1 MCNDGKH
8 TDNIIFQRNGTDQ
21 EERFNSVLDPANLE
35 LHDFDL
41 EDWLLFAYNFA
52 KHINFFETNDNQ
64 IPSGDW
70 QELFNHFDFTNQD
83 IPKRTDSD
91 YQLLKNKISK
101 TIEDLEAKSSI
112 TPHMTLFI
120 CFLRLLEFSKQRFNS
135 ITKRHLDFFYKEI
148 LQIEKLPATEDKAHI
163 IFELAKKSVEERV
176 VKETALD
183 GGKDINGNKLIYK
196 TTEELIANKA
206 KVAQLKSLYNDINL
220 GEIKYSSIANSLDG
234 LEEALPDDAN
244 YWLPFGYTS
253 GEKRYTELP
262 DARLGFAIASPM
274 FQLSEGTRTIRIEV
288 NFKEDFVLTR
298 FRKFTEEQLAEKEE
312 EENLAPDK
320 VKEYLLNTI
329 SVLYSSEEQWIDL
342 SSFLQETDENIL
354 KPEST
359 IDGNTL
365 TLVFEIPKEAPAI
378 VPYNQEVLGEKFTS
392 DFPII
397 RFLIDTKV
405 QDTDPVNDQPL
416 PSEEVFNQGH
426 ILFRNLVKK
435 KIQNIT
441 TKVDVTGV
449 KSLILENDT
458 GTLNAK
464 KPFYPFTTQPITGS
478 SFTIDYPEIF
488 LKKWGDLSINIKWK
502 NTPPNCFKQ
511 HYLAYKEDYL
521 NGISKEIFIDGM
533 FTNPNVGDISA
544 NQPEDFV
551 DAPSDITSDNGALVL
566 NTNDEDLIVKNDGYF
581 TATSAVLLNEV
592 WKDSENSVP
601 LFKNKNN
608 NYDCDN
614 QQDNEEGEMPTYE
627 TNFSIDL
634 DSDRLTKSG
643 PIRLTLDQSFLHSLF
658 PRIYT
663 LALSSDNDETL
674 IPNDPYTPF
683 ADTISLSYSAEEDT
697 DFAVDS
703 ENEYINNRIQLFHE
717 DPFGQYEEHSYL
729 KIQAQKKSIL
739 TKNADTDSW
748 IVPDYCHGG
757 ELYIGLEEAE
767 VSQQISLLFQI
778 LEGSENPD
786 VDSFVGKQKVEW
798 AVLCNN
804 QWMDLEESL
813 LNNGIDNFL
822 KSGIVKFSIPKQA
835 TKINTRLPK
844 DFIWIRAKMHKDY
857 DAVCKVID
865 IMAQAVL
872 AQFEN
877 NNNELT
883 HLYNGLPAESIS
895 KLISRVPQI
904 KGASQPYNSFD
915 GKPLESDA
923 EYYRRISERLRHK
936 NRAITLWDY
945 EHLIMQ
951 EFPEVFRV
959 KCLNHTSNDSFLSP
973 GDVTLVAIPDI
984 VDKNVFD
991 IFEPRL
997 STATLNKIQNFI
1009 NQLNTMH
1016 VEALVM
1022 NPQYEQVLI
1031 KLNVK
1036 FYQQYDENFYQKQLN
1051 EDLVKFLSPWA
1062 FDTSQEIVFGIE
1074 LNRSTLIDYV
1084 EKLFYVDYLSELE
1097 MAKHPDGVEV
1107 PENPKDE
1114 DYLEQL
1120 EFVQVLSPTSPKHIL
1135 VSAKN
1140 HLIST
1145 DIKICD
1151 PIIIEE
1157 AETCQY

>member
-8 TDNIIFQRNGTDQ
+8 TDNIIFKRNGTDQ

-70 QELFNHFDFTNQD
+70 QELFNHFDFTDQD

-101 TIEDLEAKSSI
+101 TLEDLEARSSV

-176 VKETALD
+176 IKETALD
-183 GGKDINGNKLIYK
+183 GGKDANGNKLIYK

-206 KVAQLKSLYNDINL
+206 KVGQLKSLYNDINL
-220 GEIKYSSIANSLDG
+220 GEIKYSSMANSLDG

-253 GEKRYTELP
+253 GEKGYTELP

-274 FQLSEGTRTIRIEV
+274 FDLKEGERNIDITI
-288 NFKEDFVLTR
+288 T
-298 FRKFTEEQLAEKEE
+298 FTENLNTTTPPFTQDDLL
-312 EENLAPDK
+312 ENLEIQCSGEEGWLGAFQLGKDIPFNINGADTSRSSGIFGNQ
-320 VKEYLLNTI
+320 LRLAFQI
-329 SVLYSSEEQWIDL
+329 SKD
-342 SSFLQETDENIL
+342 TPPIL
-354 KPEST
+354 KY
-359 IDGNTL
+359 DN
-365 TLVFEIPKEAPAI
+365 EI
-378 VPYNQEVLGEKFTS
+378 LGENFITPN
-392 DFPII
+392 PII
-397 RFLIDTKV
+397 RFLIKT
-405 QDTDPVNDQPL
+405 N
-416 PSEEVFNQGH
+416 NQKGH
-426 ILFRNLVKK
+426 ALFRKLVKK
-435 KIQNIT
+435 TVSEIKIR
-441 TKVDVTGV
+441 VDVRDIKSLTLDSDTGV
-449 KSLILENDT
+449 
-458 GTLNAK
+458 LNAD
-464 KPFYPFTTQPITGS
+464 KPFYPFTTQPVTGS
-478 SFTIDYPEIF
+478 SFKMNYPEVF
-488 LKKWGDLSINIKWK
+488 LKKWETINVNIKWK
-502 NTPPNCFKQ
+502 NTPDSFVKL
-511 HYLAYKEDYL
+511 YEAYKSAYL
-521 NGISKEIFIDGM
+521 EGTSRNIFRDGM
-533 FTNPNVGDISA
+533 FINPNATELSA
-544 NQPEDFV
+544 NQPEDGIN
-551 DAPSDITSDNGALVL
+551 DMTTESSETDIVL
-566 NTNDEDLIVKNDGYF
+566 NTNIEDLIVQDDDHFK
-581 TATSAVLLNEV
+581 ARLAVFHKEE
-592 WKDSENSVP
+592 WDSKSNPESVI
-601 LFKNKNN
+601 LFE
-608 NYDCDN
+608 DLDDDN
-614 QQDNEEGEMPTYE
+614 LYE
-627 TNFSIDL
+627 TNFSVAGSSYEIG
-634 DSDRLTKSG
+634 KSG
-643 PIRLTLDQSFLHSLF
+643 PLRLTLNQSFLHFLF

-683 ADTISLSYSAEEDT
+683 VDVISLNYSAEEDT
-697 DFAVDS
+697 NFTADG
-703 ENEYINNRIQLFHE
+703 ENEYENNRIQLFHE

-739 TKNADTDSW
+739 TKNADTSSW

-767 VSQQISLLFQI
+767 VSQQISLLVQI

-786 VDSFVGKQKVEW
+786 ADSFVGKQKVEW

-835 TKINTRLPK
+835 TKNNTRLPE

-865 IMAQAVL
+865 IQAQAVL
-872 AQFEN
+872 AKFEN

-883 HLYNGLPAESIS
+883 HLYNGLPAGSIS

-915 GKPLESDA
+915 GKSLESDD

-936 NRAITLWDY
+936 RRAITLWDY
-945 EHLIMQ
+945 EHLVMQ

-1016 VEALVM
+1016 VETVVM

-1036 FYQQYDENFYQKQLN
+1036 FHEQYDENFYQKQLN

-1084 EKLFYVDYLSELE
+1084 EKLFYVDYLSDLE
-1097 MAKHPDGVEV
+1097 MAKHPEGIDV

-1114 DYLEQL
+1114 DYLGQL

>member
-8 TDNIIFQRNGTDQ
+8 KDNIIFKRNGTDQ

-101 TIEDLEAKSSI
+101 TIEDLEAQSSI

-120 CFLRLLEFSKQRFNS
+120 CFLRLLEFSKQRFNR

-176 VKETALD
+176 IKETALD
-183 GGKDINGNKLIYK
+183 GGKDANGNKLIYK

-206 KVAQLKSLYNDINL
+206 KVGQLKSLYNDINL
-220 GEIKYSSIANSLDG
+220 GEIKYSSMANSLDG

-274 FQLSEGTRTIRIEV
+274 FDLKEGERNIDITI
-288 NFKEDFVLTR
+288 T
-298 FRKFTEEQLAEKEE
+298 FTENINTTTPPFTQDDLL
-312 EENLAPDK
+312 ENLEIQCSGEEGWLGVFQLGKDVPFNINGTDTNRSSGIFGNQLRL
-320 VKEYLLNTI
+320 VFQI
-329 SVLYSSEEQWIDL
+329 SKD
-342 SSFLQETDENIL
+342 TPPIL
-354 KPEST
+354 KYDNET
-359 IDGNTL
+359 
-365 TLVFEIPKEAPAI
+365 
-378 VPYNQEVLGEKFTS
+378 LGENFTTTN
-392 DFPII
+392 PII
-397 RFLIDTKV
+397 RFLIK
-405 QDTDPVNDQPL
+405 TD
-416 PSEEVFNQGH
+416 NQKGH
-426 ILFRNLVKK
+426 VLFRKLVKK
-435 KIQNIT
+435 IVSGIKIR
-441 TKVDVTGV
+441 VDVRDIKSLTLDSDTGV
-449 KSLILENDT
+449 
-458 GTLNAK
+458 LNAN
-464 KPFYPFTTQPITGS
+464 KPFYPFTTQPMTGS
-478 SFTIDYPEIF
+478 SFKMNFPEAF
-488 LKKWGDLSINIKWK
+488 LKKWETINVNIKWK
-502 NTPPNCFKQ
+502 NTPDSFVKL
-511 HYLAYKEDYL
+511 YEAYKSVYL
-521 NGISKEIFIDGM
+521 EGTSRNIFMDGM
-533 FTNPNVGDISA
+533 FIDPNAANLSA
-544 NQPEDFV
+544 NQPEDGI
-551 DAPSDITSDNGALVL
+551 DDLTTESAETDIVL
-566 NTNDEDLIVKNDGYF
+566 NTNVEDLIVQGDDHFK
-581 TATSAVLLNEV
+581 AQLAVFHKEE
-592 WKDSENSVP
+592 W
-601 LFKNKNN
+601 
-608 NYDCDN
+608 
-614 QQDNEEGEMPTYE
+614 DNESNPESVILFEDLVDDNLYE
-627 TNFSIDL
+627 TNFSVDGSSYEIG
-634 DSDRLTKSG
+634 KSG
-643 PIRLTLDQSFLHSLF
+643 PLRLTLNQSFLHFLF

-683 ADTISLSYSAEEDT
+683 ADVITFNYSAEENT
-697 DFAVDS
+697 DFTADG
-703 ENEYINNRIQLFHE
+703 ENEYGNNRIQLFHE

-739 TKNADTDSW
+739 TKNADTGSW

-767 VSQQISLLFQI
+767 VSQQISLLVQI

-786 VDSFVGKQKVEW
+786 ADSFVGKQRVEW

-835 TKINTRLPK
+835 TKNNTRLPE
-844 DFIWIRAKMHKDY
+844 DLIWIRAKMHKDY
-857 DAVCKVID
+857 DAVCKVIN

-877 NNNELT
+877 NNNELA

-915 GKPLESDA
+915 GKPLESDD

-1016 VEALVM
+1016 VEAVAM

-1031 KLNVK
+1031 RLNVK
-1036 FYQQYDENFYQKQLN
+1036 FYEQYDENFYQKQLN

-1145 DIKICD
+1145 DIKVCD

>member
-101 TIEDLEAKSSI
+101 TIEDLEAKSSV

-120 CFLRLLEFSKQRFNS
+120 CFLRLLEFSKQRFNG

-183 GGKDINGNKLIYK
+183 GGKDVNGNKLIYK

-220 GEIKYSSIANSLDG
+220 GEIKYSSMTNSLDG

-274 FQLSEGTRTIRIEV
+274 FDLKEGERNIDVTI
-288 NFKEDFVLTR
+288 T
-298 FRKFTEEQLAEKEE
+298 FTE
-312 EENLAPDK
+312 N
-320 VKEYLLNTI
+320 LNTTTPPFTQDDLLKNLEIQCSGEEGWLGVFQLDKNIPFNIKGTETKRSSGIFENQLRLVFQI
-329 SVLYSSEEQWIDL
+329 SKDTPS
-342 SSFLQETDENIL
+342 IL
-354 KPEST
+354 KYDNKT
-359 IDGNTL
+359 
-365 TLVFEIPKEAPAI
+365 
-378 VPYNQEVLGEKFTS
+378 LGENFTTTN
-392 DFPII
+392 PII
-397 RFLIDTKV
+397 RFLIKTDTQK
-405 QDTDPVNDQPL
+405 
-416 PSEEVFNQGH
+416 GH
-426 ILFRNLVKK
+426 ALFRKLVKK
-435 KIQNIT
+435 IVSEIKIR
-441 TKVDVTGV
+441 VDVRDIKSLTLDSDTGV
-449 KSLILENDT
+449 
-458 GTLNAK
+458 LNAD
-464 KPFYPFTTQPITGS
+464 KPFYPFTTQPVTGS
-478 SFTIDYPEIF
+478 SFKMNYPEAF
-488 LKKWGDLSINIKWK
+488 LKKWETINVNIKWK
-502 NTPPNCFKQ
+502 NTPDSFVKL
-511 HYLAYKEDYL
+511 YEAYKSVYL
-521 NGISKEIFIDGM
+521 KGTSRNIFMDGM
-533 FTNPNVGDISA
+533 FIDPNAADLSA
-544 NQPEDFV
+544 NQPEDGI
-551 DAPSDITSDNGALVL
+551 DNITTESTETDIVL
-566 NTNDEDLIVKNDGYF
+566 NTNVEDLIVKDDDHF
-581 TATSAVLLNEV
+581 KARLAVFHKEE
-592 WKDSENSVP
+592 W
-601 LFKNKNN
+601 
-608 NYDCDN
+608 
-614 QQDNEEGEMPTYE
+614 DNESNPENVILFEDPDDDLYE
-627 TNFSIDL
+627 TNFSVDGSSYEIG
-634 DSDRLTKSG
+634 KSG
-643 PIRLTLDQSFLHSLF
+643 PLRLTLNQSFLHFLF

-683 ADTISLSYSAEEDT
+683 ADVITFNYSAEEDT
-697 DFAVDS
+697 DFTADG
-703 ENEYINNRIQLFHE
+703 ENEYGNNRIQLFHE

-767 VSQQISLLFQI
+767 VSQQISLLVQI

-786 VDSFVGKQKVEW
+786 ADSFVGKQKVEW
-798 AVLCNN
+798 AVLCDN

-822 KSGIVKFSIPKQA
+822 KSGIVKFRIPKQA
-835 TKINTRLPK
+835 TKTNTRLPK

-915 GKPLESDA
+915 GKPLESDD

-1016 VEALVM
+1016 VEAVVM

-1036 FYQQYDENFYQKQLN
+1036 FYQQYDENFYQKQLK

-1062 FDTSQEIVFGIE
+1062 FDTSQEIIFGIE

-1157 AETCQY
+1157 TETCQY

>member
-101 TIEDLEAKSSI
+101 TIEDLEAKSSV

-120 CFLRLLEFSKQRFNS
+120 CFLRLLEFSKQRFNG

-183 GGKDINGNKLIYK
+183 GGKDVNGNKLIYK

-220 GEIKYSSIANSLDG
+220 GEIKYSSMTNSLDG

-274 FQLSEGTRTIRIEV
+274 FDLKEGERNIDVTI
-288 NFKEDFVLTR
+288 T
-298 FRKFTEEQLAEKEE
+298 FTE
-312 EENLAPDK
+312 N
-320 VKEYLLNTI
+320 LNTTTPPFTQDDLLKNLEIQCSGEEGWLGVFQLDKNIPFNIKGTETKRSSGIFENQLRLVFQI
-329 SVLYSSEEQWIDL
+329 SKDTPS
-342 SSFLQETDENIL
+342 IL
-354 KPEST
+354 KYDNKT
-359 IDGNTL
+359 
-365 TLVFEIPKEAPAI
+365 
-378 VPYNQEVLGEKFTS
+378 LGENFTTTN
-392 DFPII
+392 PII
-397 RFLIDTKV
+397 RFLIKTDTQK
-405 QDTDPVNDQPL
+405 
-416 PSEEVFNQGH
+416 GH
-426 ILFRNLVKK
+426 ALFRKLVKK
-435 KIQNIT
+435 IVSEIKIR
-441 TKVDVTGV
+441 VDVRDIKSLTLDSDTGV
-449 KSLILENDT
+449 
-458 GTLNAK
+458 LNAD
-464 KPFYPFTTQPITGS
+464 KPFYPFTTQPVTGS
-478 SFTIDYPEIF
+478 SFKMNYPEAF
-488 LKKWGDLSINIKWK
+488 LKKWETINVNIKWK
-502 NTPPNCFKQ
+502 NTPDSFVKL
-511 HYLAYKEDYL
+511 YEAYKSVYL
-521 NGISKEIFIDGM
+521 KGTSRNIFMDGM
-533 FTNPNVGDISA
+533 FIDPNAADLSA
-544 NQPEDFV
+544 NQPEDGI
-551 DAPSDITSDNGALVL
+551 DNMTTESTETDIVL
-566 NTNDEDLIVKNDGYF
+566 NTNVEDLIVKDDDHF
-581 TATSAVLLNEV
+581 KARLAVFHKEE
-592 WKDSENSVP
+592 W
-601 LFKNKNN
+601 
-608 NYDCDN
+608 
-614 QQDNEEGEMPTYE
+614 DNESNPENVILFEDPDDDLYE
-627 TNFSIDL
+627 TNFSVDGSSYEIG
-634 DSDRLTKSG
+634 KSG
-643 PIRLTLDQSFLHSLF
+643 PLRLTLNQSFLHFLF

-683 ADTISLSYSAEEDT
+683 ADVITFNYSAEEDT
-697 DFAVDS
+697 DFTADG
-703 ENEYINNRIQLFHE
+703 ENEYGNNRIQLFHE

-767 VSQQISLLFQI
+767 VSQQISLLVQI

-786 VDSFVGKQKVEW
+786 ADSFVGKQKVEW
-798 AVLCNN
+798 AVLCDN

-822 KSGIVKFSIPKQA
+822 KSGIVKFRIPKQA
-835 TKINTRLPK
+835 TKTNTRLPK

-883 HLYNGLPAESIS
+883 HLYNGLLAESIS

-915 GKPLESDA
+915 GKPLESDD

-1016 VEALVM
+1016 VEAVVM

-1036 FYQQYDENFYQKQLN
+1036 FYQQYDENFYQKQLK

-1062 FDTSQEIVFGIE
+1062 FDTSQEIIFGIE

-1157 AETCQY
+1157 TETCQY

>member
-8 TDNIIFQRNGTDQ
+8 KDNIIFKRNGTDQ

-101 TIEDLEAKSSI
+101 TIEDLEAQSSI

-120 CFLRLLEFSKQRFNS
+120 CFLRLLEFSKQRFNR

-176 VKETALD
+176 IKETALD
-183 GGKDINGNKLIYK
+183 GGKDANGNKLIYK

-206 KVAQLKSLYNDINL
+206 KVGQIKSLYNDINL
-220 GEIKYSSIANSLDG
+220 GEIKYSSMANSLDG

-253 GEKRYTELP
+253 GEKGYTELP

-274 FQLSEGTRTIRIEV
+274 FDLKEGERNIDITI
-288 NFKEDFVLTR
+288 T
-298 FRKFTEEQLAEKEE
+298 FTENINTTTPPFTQDDLL
-312 EENLAPDK
+312 ENLEIQCSGEEGWLGVFQLGKDVPFNINGTDTNRSSGIFGNQLRL
-320 VKEYLLNTI
+320 VFQI
-329 SVLYSSEEQWIDL
+329 SKD
-342 SSFLQETDENIL
+342 TPPIL
-354 KPEST
+354 KYDNET
-359 IDGNTL
+359 
-365 TLVFEIPKEAPAI
+365 
-378 VPYNQEVLGEKFTS
+378 LGENFTTTN
-392 DFPII
+392 PII
-397 RFLIDTKV
+397 RFLIK
-405 QDTDPVNDQPL
+405 TD
-416 PSEEVFNQGH
+416 NQKGH
-426 ILFRNLVKK
+426 VLFRKLVKK
-435 KIQNIT
+435 TVSEIKIR
-441 TKVDVTGV
+441 VDVRDI
-449 KSLILENDT
+449 KSL
-458 GTLNAK
+458 TLDSDKGVLNPN
-464 KPFYPFTTQPITGS
+464 KPFYPFTTQPVTGS
-478 SFTIDYPEIF
+478 SFKMNYPEVF
-488 LKKWGDLSINIKWK
+488 LKKWETINVNIKWK
-502 NTPPNCFKQ
+502 NTPDSFVKL
-511 HYLAYKEDYL
+511 YEAYKSVYL
-521 NGISKEIFIDGM
+521 EGTSRNIFMDGM
-533 FTNPNVGDISA
+533 FIDPNAANLSA
-544 NQPEDFV
+544 NQPEDGI
-551 DAPSDITSDNGALVL
+551 DDLTTESAETDIVL
-566 NTNDEDLIVKNDGYF
+566 NTNVEDLIVQGDDHFK
-581 TATSAVLLNEV
+581 ARVAVFHKEE
-592 WKDSENSVP
+592 WDSESNPENVI
-601 LFKNKNN
+601 LFE
-608 NYDCDN
+608 DPDDDN
-614 QQDNEEGEMPTYE
+614 LYE
-627 TNFSIDL
+627 TNFSVDGSSYEIG
-634 DSDRLTKSG
+634 KSG
-643 PIRLTLDQSFLHSLF
+643 PLRLTLNQSFLHFLF

-683 ADTISLSYSAEEDT
+683 ADVITFNYSAEENT
-697 DFAVDS
+697 DFTADG
-703 ENEYINNRIQLFHE
+703 ENEYGNNRIQLFHE

-739 TKNADTDSW
+739 TKNADTGSW

-767 VSQQISLLFQI
+767 VSQQISLLVQI

-786 VDSFVGKQKVEW
+786 ADSFVGKQRVEW

-804 QWMDLEESL
+804 QWMNLEESL

-835 TKINTRLPK
+835 TKTNTRLPK

-865 IMAQAVL
+865 IMAQVVL
-872 AQFEN
+872 VQFEN
-877 NNNELT
+877 NNNELA

-915 GKPLESDA
+915 GKPLESDD

-1016 VEALVM
+1016 VEAVVM

-1031 KLNVK
+1031 RLNVK
-1036 FYQQYDENFYQKQLN
+1036 FYEQYDENFYQKQLN

-1074 LNRSTLIDYV
+1074 LNRSALIDYV

-1145 DIKICD
+1145 DIKVCD